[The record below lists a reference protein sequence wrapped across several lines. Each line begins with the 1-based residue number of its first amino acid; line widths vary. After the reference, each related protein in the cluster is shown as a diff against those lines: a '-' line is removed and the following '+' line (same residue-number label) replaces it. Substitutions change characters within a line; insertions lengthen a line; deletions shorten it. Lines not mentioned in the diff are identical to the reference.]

1 MNVVVDAVDA
11 VVDVVTDA
19 DPASVKMGAEISATS
34 DADAVAGAA
43 TAPKAEVS
51 PRTSGDNAEGI
62 AMDDGERALGESALR
77 GDRRTDDEDG
87 LDRLDTLVTLRVIAF
102 MRSVFRAASDIS
114 KLCRDTHSF

>member
-1 MNVVVDAVDA
+1 MDVVVDAVDA

-19 DPASVKMGAEISATS
+19 DPVSVEMGAEISATS
-34 DADAVAGAA
+34 DAVAGAA

-51 PRTSGDNAEGI
+51 PRTSGDNADGI

>member
-1 MNVVVDAVDA
+1 MDVVVDAVDA

-19 DPASVKMGAEISATS
+19 DPVSVEMGAEISATS
-34 DADAVAGAA
+34 DAVAGA
-43 TAPKAEVS
+43 AEVS
-51 PRTSGDNAEGI
+51 PRTSGDNADGI

-77 GDRRTDDEDG
+77 GDRRADDEDG